1 MHDVD
6 AGLHSEQLHRQ
17 LRRGTH
23 TRGCVIEL
31 AGTRFRKVNELRD
44 RRRRKRGMNG
54 ENIGVTG
61 DQADRRE
68 IALGII
74 AELAVQQSLPIWY
87 EPEGGAVFPT
97 RYEPER

>member
-1 MHDVD
+1 M
-6 AGLHSEQLHRQ
+6 AGKPDPQGVCAYLVVQAP
-17 LRRGTH
+17 RRGTH

-74 AELAVQQSLPIWY
+74 AELAVQR
-87 EPEGGAVFPT
+87 GA
-97 RYEPER
+97 